1 MVSNQKLIKFRENDY
16 IVKFPNVGQLMDIE
30 NIKMSLTN
38 GKYVEMAVSVLKIH
52 IFQLD
57 MIDAISYFSILCP
70 EMKEHLQIKNW
81 RELDA
86 SLAKEIT
93 SVYKKQFIPWFKPI
107 LDELLKI
114 DEEDDSETDTDKQ
127 Q

>member
-1 MVSNQKLIKFRENDY
+1 MVNNQKLIKFKEVDY
-16 IVKFPNVGQLMDIE
+16 IAKFPNVGQLMDIE

-38 GKYVEMAVSVLKIH
+38 GKYVEMAISVLKIH

-57 MIDAISYFSILCP
+57 MVDAIAYFSILCP
-70 EMKEHLQIKNW
+70 EMKENLGIKNW

-86 SLAKEIT
+86 SLAKELT

-114 DEEDDSETDTDKQ
+114 DEEDDSNIATDTE
-127 Q
+127 

>member
-1 MVSNQKLIKFRENDY
+1 MVSNQKLINFKGNDY

-38 GKYVEMAVSVLKIH
+38 GKYVEMAISVLKIH

-70 EMKEHLQIKNW
+70 EMKTNLGIKNW
-81 RELDA
+81 RDLDA

-107 LDELLKI
+107 LDDLLKI
-114 DEEDDSETDTDKQ
+114 EEDDSAPETTTESE
-127 Q
+127 